1 VPVSSCERQEKVP
14 NASAAQKA
22 AARHLASA
30 TGTIDMGDLRPKQ
43 FVNVECCASGLR
55 PLERL

>member
-1 VPVSSCERQEKVP
+1 MHGGAKGSGAPFGER
-14 NASAAQKA
+14 N
-22 AARHLASA
+22 
-30 TGTIDMGDLRPKQ
+30 GNFDMGDLPPKQ